1 MMTKTQIVQ
10 GMLDLLD
17 SPEKWTKGKSATDKD
32 GNSAD
37 YYSSNAVSW
46 CLAGAFG
53 KVANL
58 RRYASY
64 PDWVEE
70 FRGFLSH
77 RCLLEHNVVAL
88 PEVND
93 YKLKDYEDMRMFLKR
108 ALLEAEELDAK

>member
-1 MMTKTQIVQ
+1 MMTKTEIIQ

-17 SPEKWTKGKSATDKD
+17 SPEKWVRHKSAADKD
-32 GNSAD
+32 GHSTD
-37 YYSSNAVSW
+37 YYGSNAVSW

-53 KVANL
+53 KVAEL

-64 PDWVEE
+64 PCWVED
-70 FRGFLSH
+70 FRSFLSR
-77 RCLLEHNVVAL
+77 RCLLEYEVVAL

-93 YKLKDYEDMRMFLKR
+93 YKLEDYEDMRMFLKR